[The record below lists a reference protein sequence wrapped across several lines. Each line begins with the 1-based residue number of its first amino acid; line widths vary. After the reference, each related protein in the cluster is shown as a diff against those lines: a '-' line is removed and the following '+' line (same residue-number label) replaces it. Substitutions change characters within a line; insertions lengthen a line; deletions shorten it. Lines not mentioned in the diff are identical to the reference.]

1 MHRGRS
7 LFLQLL
13 LMATSIVLSRMFAE
27 NQSTEL
33 MQADAKLNRLY
44 QQALSSLSASDREHL
59 RAAERA
65 WIGFRDKNQVAL
77 RATSEKSTLST
88 WQKNALDNL
97 YTIDT
102 DERCEQLRRLLGNG
116 LNNATMADIEPKDGE
131 LNKVYKQV
139 LAGLSQTAEVRLRE
153 AQRAWLDFYN
163 LSLFAGPNIALTIIQ
178 DRIGQL
184 RGIYLERGA
193 LNAPDR
199 NVFPNSLFPGGSPGG
214 SRPTEIADDRQKT
227 ETAMEKGEGVSPT
240 PGAESS
246 ESSETEEKI
255 DPTIPDPFERGRVD
269 QPPP

>member
-7 LFLQLL
+7 PFLPLPL
-13 LMATSIVLSRMFAE
+13 IATSIVLSSVFAE

-44 QQALSSLSASDREHL
+44 QQVMSSLSAIDREHL

-97 YTIDT
+97 YMIDT
-102 DERCEQLRRLLGNG
+102 DERCDQLRGLSGNG
-116 LNNATMADIEPKDGE
+116 ASNATMKDVESEDAE
-131 LNKVYKQV
+131 LNKVYKQA
-139 LAGLSQTAEVRLRE
+139 LAGLSQTADARLRE

-163 LSLFAGPNIALTIIQ
+163 LSLSAGPNIDLLIIQ
-178 DRIGQL
+178 DRIGEL
-184 RGIYLERGA
+184 SGIYLERAA

-199 NVFPNSLFPGGSPGG
+199 NAFPNSLLPDGSPGG
-214 SRPTEIADDRQKT
+214 RPTADFAGDRKKA
-227 ETAMEKGEGVSPT
+227 ETGKKDGEGVSQT
-240 PGAESS
+240 PGGDFS